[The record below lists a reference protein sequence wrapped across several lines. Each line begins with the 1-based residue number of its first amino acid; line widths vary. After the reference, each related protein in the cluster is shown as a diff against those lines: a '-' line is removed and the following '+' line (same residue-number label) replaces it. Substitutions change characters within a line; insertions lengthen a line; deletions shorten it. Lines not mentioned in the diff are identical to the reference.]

1 MRFVVPAAYFVLAVL
16 AWVDFVRTNPD
27 GLANLGL
34 MLVTFP
40 ITALGLLLGWVLD
53 RESFV
58 LLPSGFGYL
67 GNHALYYWPSVLL
80 IAIGLYWIGIVFGRR
95 RHSQTKG
102 TKR

>member
-1 MRFVVPAAYFVLAVL
+1 MKFIVPVAYFVLAVF

-53 RESFV
+53 REGFV
-58 LLPSGFGYL
+58 LLPSGFGYIED
-67 GNHALYYWPSVLL
+67 HALYYWPSVLL
-80 IAIGLYWIGIVFGRR
+80 IALGLCWIGMVLGERR
-95 RHSQTKG
+95 RSHETGSKT
-102 TKR
+102 